1 MAAFFDDPN
10 ARAGLGPSE
19 ADVPFLAELSPPEWD
34 RLVEM
39 TERRLFQ
46 AGDVVIAGGD
56 VDRSLYF
63 VASGSVEVFVR
74 QGHKEQS
81 VQVLGP
87 GSVLGEIA
95 FFDGKPRSAS
105 VRALADTE
113 LLRLSADAFEVLSA
127 RHPDLGRKILLDLGR
142 VLALRL
148 RHTEARHGG

>member
-1 MAAFFDDPN
+1 MAFFEDPN
-10 ARAGLGPSE
+10 TLAEQGSSE
-19 ADVPFLAELSPPEWD
+19 ADVPFLAELSPPDWE
-34 RLVEM
+34 RLIELS
-39 TERRLFQ
+39 ERRRFQ
-46 AGDVVIAGGD
+46 AGDVVMASGD

-63 VASGSVEVFVR
+63 LASGSVEVYLR
-74 QGHKEQS
+74 QGHKERS

-105 VRALADTE
+105 VRALTDTE

-127 RHPDLGRKILLDLGR
+127 RHPDLGRKILTDLGR

-148 RHTEARHGG
+148 RQTEARHGG